1 MEHFEIYIHR
11 VLMQVHPDTRIS
23 KDSVLLIQF
32 IVNFVLLKIAHKAV
46 MLVQPIDYE
55 AKTRKTPLGKKT
67 IGSRDIQA
75 AVRLT
80 MPGELVKH
88 AISQG
93 TKAVMRYTSFKP
105 KAGQKSPVKASTKA
119 GLQFSVARTN
129 NLLKRNISLRVGKT
143 APVYLAAVLEY
154 VAAEILELAGMRAKE
169 KRMRTIMPRHIKEAV
184 VADEELH
191 RLMQDIHVL
200 LPGVK
205 DQPHTKEDVV
215 NNTGLQWV
223 M

>member
-1 MEHFEIYIHR
+1 
-11 VLMQVHPDTRIS
+11 L
-23 KDSVLLIQF
+23 
-32 IVNFVLLKIAHKAV
+32 
-46 MLVQPIDYE
+46 
-55 AKTRKTPLGKKT
+55 T
-67 IGSRDIQA
+67 I
-75 AVRLT
+75 
-80 MPGELVKH
+80 PGELVKH
-88 AISQG
+88 AISMG
-93 TKAVMRYTSFKP
+93 NKALMRYTSFKP

-129 NLLKRNISLRVGKT
+129 NLLKRNISLRVGET

-169 KRMRTIMPRHIKEAV
+169 KKMRTIMPRHIKEAV

-191 RLMQDIHVL
+191 RLMRDIHVL